1 MAFDYCKTVRFFLPK
16 ASEVTKGE
24 SMKPIVPPA
33 TDSSEVDE
41 AGHGSARS
49 TSGTDGVV
57 DVPPDLLQASLTL
70 EGRAGSERDYFDE
83 LVEATGESW
92 WGHGTRAGKHRLARR
107 GQIVAACLPLGPGYS
122 VLEIGAGA
130 GALTL
135 AVLAAGPAA
144 RLTVTD
150 VSPRSLEAL
159 KQRAAQYA
167 NLQYEVQDGVALTYA
182 DRSFDAVIGNSI
194 LHHLSPQRCL
204 GELFRVL
211 RPGGSL
217 LFFEP
222 NQLNPQVAFEKTLG
236 RLLMAKA
243 IEVSPTER
251 TFSRWT
257 YARYLRDSGFGS
269 VRVKPFDFVHPI
281 TPRMAVGLVDAL
293 GRFVEHVPV
302 LREIS
307 GSLLL
312 QAKRPE

>member
-1 MAFDYCKTVRFFLPK
+1 MNPK
-16 ASEVTKGE
+16 L
-24 SMKPIVPPA
+24 PPA
-33 TDSSEVDE
+33 MDVDEVDV
-41 AGHGSARS
+41 AGYGSAQS
-49 TSGTDGVV
+49 TSSSNRAV
-57 DVPPDLLQASLTL
+57 DAPPDSLQASLAQD
-70 EGRAGSERDYFDE
+70 ERAGSERDFFDD
-83 LVEATGESW
+83 LVETTGESW
-92 WGHGTRAGKHRLARR
+92 WGHCTPAGKHRLVRR
-107 GQIVAACLPLGPGYS
+107 GKIVAASLPLGPDYS

-135 AVLAAGPAA
+135 AVLAASPEV

-159 KQRAAQYA
+159 KERAVQYT

-182 DRSFDAVIGNSI
+182 AQSFDAVIGNSI

-236 RLLMAKA
+236 RLLMADV
-243 IEVSPTER
+243 IQVSPTER
-251 TFSRWT
+251 TFARWT
-257 YARYLRDSGFGS
+257 YARYLRSSGFGS
-269 VRVKPFDFVHPI
+269 VRVKPFDFLHPS
-281 TPRMAVGLVDAL
+281 TPRMVIGLVDAL
-293 GRFVEHVPV
+293 GRCVEHVPL
-302 LREIS
+302 LREVS

>member
-1 MAFDYCKTVRFFLPK
+1 MNPQLPPTMD
-16 ASEVTKGE
+16 VY
-24 SMKPIVPPA
+24 
-33 TDSSEVDE
+33 EVDE
-41 AGHGSARS
+41 AGDGSAQS
-49 TSGTDGVV
+49 TSSSNGAVH
-57 DVPPDLLQASLTL
+57 VPSDSLQASLAQD
-70 EGRAGSERDYFDE
+70 ERAGSERDYFDE

-92 WGHGTRAGKHRLARR
+92 WGHGTPAGKHRLVRR
-107 GQIVAACLPLGPGYS
+107 GQIVAASLPLGPDYS

-135 AVLAAGPAA
+135 AVLAASPAA

-159 KQRAAQYA
+159 KERAAQYT
-167 NLQYEVQDGVALTYA
+167 NLQYQVQDGVALTYA
-182 DRSFDAVIGNSI
+182 DRSFDAVIGNSV
-194 LHHLSPQRCL
+194 LHHLSPEGCL

-236 RLLMAKA
+236 RLLMADV
-243 IEVSPTER
+243 IQVSPTER
-251 TFSRWT
+251 TFARWT
-257 YARYLRDSGFGS
+257 YARYLRSSGFGS
-269 VRVKPFDFVHPI
+269 VRVKPFDFLHPS

-293 GRFVEHVPV
+293 GRCVEHVPV

>member
-1 MAFDYCKTVRFFLPK
+1 MNPQLPPTMD
-16 ASEVTKGE
+16 V
-24 SMKPIVPPA
+24 
-33 TDSSEVDE
+33 DEVDE
-41 AGHGSARS
+41 AGHGSAQS
-49 TSGTDGVV
+49 ISSSNEVLDA
-57 DVPPDLLQASLTL
+57 PPSSLQASLAQD
-70 EGRAGSERDYFDE
+70 ERAGSERDFFDD
-83 LVEATGESW
+83 LVETTGESS
-92 WGHGTRAGKHRLARR
+92 WGHCTPAGKHRLVRR
-107 GQIVAACLPLGPGYS
+107 GKIVAASLPLGPDYS

-135 AVLAAGPAA
+135 AVLAASPAA

-159 KQRAAQYA
+159 KERAVQYT

-182 DRSFDAVIGNSI
+182 AQSFDAVIGNSI

-236 RLLMAKA
+236 RSLMADV
-243 IEVSPTER
+243 IQVSPTER
-251 TFSRWT
+251 TFARWT
-257 YARYLRDSGFGS
+257 YARYLRSSGFGS
-269 VRVKPFDFVHPI
+269 VRVKPFDFLHPS
-281 TPRMAVGLVDAL
+281 TPRMAIGLVDAL
-293 GRFVEHVPV
+293 GQCVEHVPL
-302 LREIS
+302 LREVS